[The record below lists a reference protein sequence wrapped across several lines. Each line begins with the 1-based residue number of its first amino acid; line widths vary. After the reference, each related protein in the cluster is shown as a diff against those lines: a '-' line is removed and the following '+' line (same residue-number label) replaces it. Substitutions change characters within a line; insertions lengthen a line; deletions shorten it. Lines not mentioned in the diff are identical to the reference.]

1 MCQSVQQK
9 EGTHMP
15 ARDVQVRNVQAY
27 SLIAGIANSLAT
39 VIGTVAVIFGGLG
52 TCGVGCILMFYH

>member
-1 MCQSVQQK
+1 
-9 EGTHMP
+9 MP